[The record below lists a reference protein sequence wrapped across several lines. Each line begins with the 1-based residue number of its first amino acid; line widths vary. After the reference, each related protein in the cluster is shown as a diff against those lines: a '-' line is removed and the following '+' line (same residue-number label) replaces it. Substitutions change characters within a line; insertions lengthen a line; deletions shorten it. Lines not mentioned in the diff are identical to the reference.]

1 MAIADYLTEQR
12 IIFLK
17 GKTKRAIFEELV
29 GRLAPDLPPGVDR
42 FTVLEELWKRESL
55 LSTRVSSIIAMPH
68 AIVRNMKNTLL
79 AIGISRKGVAYEDT
93 KEELPIQ
100 LVAMLVGG
108 GTEHLQALS
117 EVSSK
122 LNNDNLCRDLLLSRS
137 PAEVHAL
144 LASPYVGRVGAP
156 ASVASQASILT
167 VNHAIELAREA
178 GASRIILHA
187 DAVADD
193 AYLERLVSKQGVVL
207 VTTDRSRF
215 PSARFPEGSV
225 VSIPFRG
232 INRANQV
239 EVSLLFLLSQGLIN
253 KGERIVSVYGV
264 PQSGLFDSVFFT
276 DVDREFKLYFAF
288 DSEERPDD
296 LDQQVLTRILQIA
309 NDLAVEGREGKSVGT
324 LFVVGDY
331 QNVKRYC
338 QQLIVN
344 PFQGY
349 HEEARNILDPS
360 LEDTIKEYSRIDGAF
375 IIRGDG
381 VIMSAGTYLK
391 ADSSSGH
398 FHSGL
403 GARHAAAA
411 TITAMTK
418 SIAVAISESTQKISL
433 FRSGERFL
441 QF

>member
-1 MAIADYLTEQR
+1 MGIADYLAEQR

-17 GKTKRAIFEELV
+17 GKSKRAVFEELA
-29 GRLAPDLPPGVDR
+29 GRLAPDLPSGVDR
-42 FTVLEELWKRESL
+42 YMVLEELWKRETL
-55 LSTRVSSIIAMPH
+55 LSTRVSSTIAMPH
-68 AIVRNMKNTLL
+68 AIVRAMKNTLL
-79 AIGISRKGVAYEDT
+79 AIGISRKGIAYEDT
-93 KEELPIQ
+93 KEDLPIQ

-117 EVSSK
+117 EISSK
-122 LNNDNLCRDLLLSRS
+122 LNNDNLCRDLLLARS
-137 PAEVHAL
+137 PAEVYAL
-144 LASPYVGRVGAP
+144 LASPYTGKPGPAP
-156 ASVASQASILT
+156 AGASEASSLT
-167 VNHAIELAREA
+167 VSHAIALAREA
-178 GASRIILHA
+178 SASRIILHA

-193 AYLERLVSKQGVVL
+193 DYLARLVSKHGVVL
-207 VTTDRSRF
+207 VTTDKSRF
-215 PSARFPEGSV
+215 PAARFPEGSV

-253 KGERIVSVYGV
+253 KGEHIVSVYGV
-264 PQSGLFDSVFFT
+264 PQSGVFDSVFFT

-296 LDQQVLTRILQIA
+296 LDQQVLTRVLQIA
-309 NDLAVEGREGKSVGT
+309 NDLAVEGREGKSIGT
-324 LFVVGDY
+324 LFIVGDY
-331 QNVKRYC
+331 QNVRRYC

-391 ADSSSGH
+391 ADSSPGH